1 MDNKKL
7 LTIAGSDCS
16 GGAGIQADIKTFSA
30 LYCYSASV
38 ITAVVAENTQRVI
51 SVYALPPQEVG
62 KQLDAVFE
70 DIAFDGVKLGMLP
83 TAEIVKITADKLSQF
98 DTSSLH
104 IVCDPVLNATGGE
117 TLSQSE
123 VIPAYVEKIFPIAEL
138 VTPNIA
144 EAEAFTGVKISGLED
159 MEAAAKKLRE
169 MGAKN
174 VLIKG
179 GHLGGHE
186 AVDFL
191 LDNGTP
197 RVIRGK
203 RIESQNTHGTGCT
216 LSSAIAAG
224 LADGCSLFESVC
236 DAKRFVNLAIEH
248 SYTVGKGHSP
258 VNHFCKMW

>member
-1 MDNKKL
+1 MDTKKL

-16 GGAGIQADIKTFSA
+16 GGAGVQADIKTFSA
-30 LYCYSASV
+30 FWCYSASV

-51 SVYALPPQEVG
+51 SVYDLPAGEVG

-70 DIAFDGVKLGMLP
+70 DISFDGVKLGMLP
-83 TAEIVKITADKLSQF
+83 TADIVKITADKLSQF
-98 DTSSLH
+98 DTAKLH
-104 IVCDPVLNATGGE
+104 IVCDPVLTATGGE

-138 VTPNIA
+138 ITPNIA
-144 EAEAFTGVKISGLED
+144 EAEAFTGVHICGLDD
-159 MEAAAKKLRE
+159 METAANKLRE

-179 GHLGGHE
+179 GHLDGDE

-203 RIESQNTHGTGCT
+203 RIDSQNTHGTGCT
-216 LSSAIAAG
+216 LSSAITAG
-224 LADGCSLFESVC
+224 LADGCSLFEAVR
-236 DAKRFVNLAIEH
+236 DAKRFVDLAIQN